1 MEPAALVIFVVVNF
15 ALFMSVTSEPFI
27 EAQDASMEKG
37 PAQTNMKRYHSGC
50 YVVSSHKAM
59 ARSSEN
65 TNKIVDSSTTLS
77 IIPQSI
83 RDQRFRNFFLNFVIG
98 SCESKFRNIDD
109 RN

>member
-1 MEPAALVIFVVVNF
+1 MEPAALVIFTVVNF
-15 ALFMSVTSEPFI
+15 ALFMSVTSEAFI

-50 YVVSSHKAM
+50 YVVSSHKAIM
-59 ARSSEN
+59 ARRSEN

-83 RDQRFRNFFLNFVIG
+83 RDQRFRNFFFYFV
-98 SCESKFRNIDD
+98 D
-109 RN
+109 RFLGIKV